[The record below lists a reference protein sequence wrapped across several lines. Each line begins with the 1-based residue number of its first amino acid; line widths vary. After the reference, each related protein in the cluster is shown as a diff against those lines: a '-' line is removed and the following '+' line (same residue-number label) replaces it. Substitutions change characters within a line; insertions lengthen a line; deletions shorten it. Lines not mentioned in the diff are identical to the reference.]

1 MEYLDFEDSIKQLV
15 DKIVETKKINNEDN
29 KIDLTDTI
37 KNLENELKKK
47 RKEIYANL
55 NAWQKVQ
62 LSRHPQRPYSMDY
75 IKALTKSLAW
85 SPYPLRDV
93 TGAVTNNSFFVVC
106 VLIK

>member
-1 MEYLDFEDSIKQLV
+1 MEYLDFEDSIKKLV
-15 DKIVETKKINNEDN
+15 DKIVETKKINNEDD

-47 RKEIYANL
+47 RKEIYSNL

-75 IKALTKSLAW
+75 IKALTKDNFIELHGYRNTKDEW
-85 SPYPLRDV
+85 L
-93 TGAVTNNSFFVVC
+93 
-106 VLIK
+106 